1 MLELLWVV
9 IGLNI
14 LLIVLLILLII
25 KSFNNKGNSDI
36 FKTFSS
42 MIKDNNEMYANNQI
56 NRLDNLSRN
65 INESVNNLKEIVS
78 QTNSNNENRFEFI
91 KQNLNEEIQKIRI
104 ETKSKLDEIDN
115 TLKIELTSLQKQV
128 DGSLATSRNENELK
142 LENIRSTL
150 YSSISELQKSNES
163 KLEKMQG
170 IVDEKLESTL
180 NKRITESF
188 KAVNDQLIQVYEGIG
203 EVKSVAKDV
212 GDLKNVLS
220 NVKTKGI
227 LGEVQL
233 GSILAQLLSKEQYEM
248 NIITKEGSSDRVEF
262 AVKLPGQKSN
272 NNVYLPIDSKFP
284 LQLYYNLIEA
294 YEIGSKVSIDQTKK
308 DLASRIKSEAKKI
321 NEKYIDVPNTTE
333 FAIMFLPL
341 EGLYSEVIN
350 SGVTEELQRDYK
362 IVIAGPTTMAALLN
376 SLQMGFKTLA
386 IQKKSGEVWKILGS
400 VKKEFKKFEDVLT
413 SAQKKINEANSDIDK
428 LVGARTRQINRK
440 LSNITLGESIEEEML
455 LDNEEED

>member
-56 NRLDNLSRN
+56 NRLDTLSRN

>member
-91 KQNLNEEIQKIRI
+91 KQNLSEEIQKIRI

>member
-56 NRLDNLSRN
+56 NRLDTLSRN

-91 KQNLNEEIQKIRI
+91 KQNLSEEIQKIRI